1 MSNSREV
8 SQFSNFIVVD
18 DSNRNIGI
26 ATTATP
32 YVGIGTTN
40 PQYKLDVVGDLNF
53 TGTLR
58 QNGSEYSSGIQNVVE
73 DTTPQL
79 GGNLDLNGKT
89 IDGTGGINI
98 TGVVTATSFI
108 GNLTGTAT
116 TATNLADA
124 ANITTGTISDDRL
137 PAIISSDITG
147 NAATATTAGTATT
160 ATNSTVTT
168 SSTNSAFKVPFANTT
183 ANTTGNY
190 GLLQDSD
197 TNLTYNPSTNTLTV
211 SNLSGTATNA
221 TNANVTTSTTNS
233 AFKIPFANTTVSTT
247 GNYGLLQDSTA
258 TFTYNPSTNRLTVD
272 NISGSTINVSGAST
286 LGQLQIISGIVT
298 ATTGIVTYYG
308 DGSNLTGVSAA
319 GSAAGYQFNVGI
331 TSIISTQLT
340 AIGSNI
346 LTLPSTSGKR
356 YIIHSIN
363 ASNVAAGNTDVN
375 VIGAFDISG
384 GERSYFAYNIPI
396 PTGTSVELLKQPQV
410 LNPSDAIVMR
420 GTDYNRDGSDDAV
433 QVYISYEVKDDTN
446 YFGVGVGT
454 VGIALTDPTTIY
466 TSTTYPSVIQSIRL
480 ANRTDTGG
488 YPVSVTITSGVTTTY
503 LIDDLIVPKYSSVEI
518 LDTPKA
524 MSIND
529 TIQVIVDQTET
540 IDVQVSGIKVT

>member
-73 DTTPQL
+73 DITPQL

-98 TGVVTATSFI
+98 TGVVTATSFT
-108 GNLTGTAT
+108 GNVTGTAT
-116 TATNLADA
+116 TAT
-124 ANITTGTISDDRL
+124 TVV
-137 PAIISSDITG
+137 
-147 NAATATTAGTATT
+147 
-160 ATNSTVTT
+160 VTT
-168 SSTNSAFKVPFANTT
+168 SATSSNFKIPFANTT

-190 GLLQDSD
+190 GLLQDS
-197 TNLTYNPSTNTLTV
+197 
-211 SNLSGTATNA
+211 GT
-221 TNANVTTSTTNS
+221 
-233 AFKIPFANTTVSTT
+233 
-247 GNYGLLQDSTA
+247 
-258 TFTYNPSTNRLTVD
+258 TFTYNPSSNTLDVGV
-272 NISGSTINVSGAST
+272 ISVGTLNVSTGIDLNDSDYIYFGSSDDVKVFYDGTANDLEIELEST
-286 LGQLQIISGIVT
+286 ANKIAITNNGTYTHLITRDGKVGINTSVTPTVELEVNGNANITGVIT
-298 ATTGIVTYYG
+298 ATAYYG
-308 DGSNLTGVSAA
+308 DGSNLTGV
-319 GSAAGYQFNVGI
+319 SAAGYQFNVGI

-340 AIGSNI
+340 AIGSNV

-356 YIIHSIN
+356 YVIHSIN
-363 ASNVAAGNTDVN
+363 ASNVAVGNTEVN

-384 GERSYFAYNIPI
+384 GERSYFAYNVPI

-410 LNPSDAIVMR
+410 LNPSDIIVMR

-503 LIDDLIVPKYSSVEI
+503 LIDDLIVPKYGSVEI